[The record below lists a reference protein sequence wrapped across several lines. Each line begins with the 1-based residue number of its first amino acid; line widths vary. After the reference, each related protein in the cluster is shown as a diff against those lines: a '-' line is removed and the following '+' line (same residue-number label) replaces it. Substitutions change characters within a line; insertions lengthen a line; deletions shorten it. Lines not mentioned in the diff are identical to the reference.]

1 MLLKTLILFLSI
13 NTSLMFM
20 MKTPFSLGLILLIQ
34 TILISITSGMLTLSF
49 WYSYMIFLI
58 LLGSLL
64 IIFIYVSSLISN
76 LKFMMNKWMLL
87 KLIIIMMMFFL
98 LIMNTKMNLSFEDS
112 LNFFN
117 LEMNKSLLMLSLN
130 KLYNNPTF
138 IISFMMMN
146 YLFITLIIVVK
157 ISNVNLGSLR
167 KTF

>member
-1 MLLKTLILFLSI
+1 MYMKTLILFLSI
-13 NTSLMFM
+13 NTTLMFM
-20 MKTPFSLGLILLIQ
+20 MKTPFSMGLILLIQ
-34 TILISITSGMLTLSF
+34 TFLISITSGMLSLSF

-76 LKFMMNKWMLL
+76 MKFMINKLMLF
-87 KLIIIMMMFFL
+87 KLIIVMLLFFFMIMSA
-98 LIMNTKMNLSFEDS
+98 KMNFSFEDS
-112 LNFFN
+112 LKFSNS
-117 LEMNKSLLMLSLN
+117 EMNKSLLMMSLN
-130 KLYNNPTF
+130 KLYNKPTF
-138 IISFMMMN
+138 IITFMMMN